1 MSTQADAS
9 APQIL
14 ADLRSLEDIRNLK
27 ADYFRHVDAKRWPN
41 LRALFHADARF
52 GGFPFAADDADGFV
66 SGVSGFLQG
75 VESVHQ
81 GFMPRLAV
89 TGDGGIRGIWSMH
102 DYLVW
107 ARDSRPYRGAKIPG
121 LYGIRGYGL
130 YEEEY
135 RRLDGR
141 WRIAAMRLVRTR
153 IDLLVGERLQLP
165 SQDFGSPDPD
175 WIPST

>member
-1 MSTQADAS
+1 MIPHD
-9 APQIL
+9 
-14 ADLRSLEDIRNLK
+14 DFEDIRNLK
-27 ADYFRHVDAKRWPN
+27 ADYFLHVDAKRWSS

-52 GGFPFAADDADGFV
+52 VGFPFPAADADGFV
-66 SGVSGFLQG
+66 RGVSGFLEG

-89 TGDGGIRGIWSMH
+89 TGDGGIRAIWSMH

-107 ARDSRPYRGAKIPG
+107 VPDSRPYRSTKIPG

-135 RRLDGR
+135 RRLDGL
-141 WRIAAMRLVRTR
+141 WRIASMRLVRTR
-153 IDLLVGERLQLP
+153 IDLLVGEPLQLP
-165 SQDFGSPDPD
+165 GPDLVGAPDPD
-175 WIPST
+175 WIHSS

>member
-1 MSTQADAS
+1 M
-9 APQIL
+9 
-14 ADLRSLEDIRNLK
+14 EDIRNLK
-27 ADYFRHVDAKRWPN
+27 SDYFRHLDAKRWPE
-41 LRALFHADARF
+41 LRALFAADATF
-52 GGFPFAADDADGFV
+52 GGFPFAADDADGFI
-66 SGVSGFLQG
+66 SGVSGFLAG

-89 TGDGGIRGIWSMH
+89 TGDGGIRGLWSMH

-107 ARDSRPYRGAKIPG
+107 APDSRPYRGAKIPG

-135 RRLDGR
+135 RRLEGG

-153 IDLLVGERLQLP
+153 IDLLVGEPLQLP
-165 SQDFGSPDPD
+165 GQKFGAPDPD
-175 WIPST
+175 WIPGA